1 MAQIGEKAVVEILRY
16 DPEADKKPHYETY
29 EVPVVKGLSVLEC
42 LYYILENFD
51 GSLAFRS
58 SCRAAVCGSCGM
70 KINGKFALACRTL
83 VENLKGARIKVEP
96 LANLP
101 LVKDLVVDMA
111 DFYEKYII
119 VEPYLI
125 PKEIPEGKEFYQS
138 PDDRKSVDG
147 LVECIMCG
155 ACYAACTMTAWDKQ
169 FPGPFGMLA
178 ADGKLR
184 DTRDSLGNERIINL
198 TDEHGIW
205 RCHDEFNCMEAC
217 PKHLSPTGAI
227 HHLKRES
234 VKYRFTSPKRKE
246 LTDEPEIPTT
256 TPPEPPVARRNF
268 LKTVY
273 NGGVGLFVVSLLY
286 GHGRGILDFL
296 SPLFSRQTH
305 GWMPGWIK
313 VGDVP
318 DVDSTRPV
326 EVIYS
331 RQKREGKELVS
342 YPKRAYIVK
351 SETGGLSAIDPTCTH
366 LGCTCYWDES
376 IRMFLCPCHGGA
388 FDKAGNVTLG
398 PPPKPLALL
407 DVKVEGKTLYLHP
420 REEVV

>member
-1 MAQIGEKAVVEILRY
+1 MAQIGEKAVIEILRY
-16 DPEADKKPHYETY
+16 DPEVDKQPHYETY
-29 EVPVVKGLSVLEC
+29 EVPVVKGLTVLEC
-42 LYYILENFD
+42 LYSILENQD

-70 KINGKFALACRTL
+70 KINGRFALACRTL
-83 VENLKGARIKVEP
+83 VENIKGVRVKVEP

-111 DFYEKYII
+111 DFYEKYTL

-125 PKEIPEGKEFYQS
+125 PREIPSEKEFYQS

-184 DTRDSLGNERIINL
+184 DTRDLLGSERIINL

-234 VKYRFTSPKRKE
+234 VKYRFSSPKRNELVDPEDDSLPAVIPEE
-246 LTDEPEIPTT
+246 LT
-256 TPPEPPVARRNF
+256 ARRSFMKTAFWGGAGVIGAGF
-268 LKTVY
+268 LVM
-273 NGGVGLFVVSLLY
+273 
-286 GHGRGILDFL
+286 L
-296 SPLFSRQTH
+296 SPLVSKPTR
-305 GWMPGWIK
+305 GWETGWIK
-313 VGDVP
+313 VGAAP
-318 DVDSTRPV
+318 EGLPEKPV
-326 EVIYS
+326 EITYN
-331 RQKREGKELVS
+331 RQKWERGQLVS
-342 YPKRAYIVK
+342 YPKRAYLVK
-351 SETGGLSAIDPTCTH
+351 NESGALSAMDPTCTH
-366 LGCTCYWDES
+366 LGCICYWDEA

-388 FDKAGNVTLG
+388 FDKEGKVTLG
-398 PPPKPLALL
+398 PPPTPLARMN
-407 DVKVEGKTLYLHP
+407 VKVEGGILYLQ
-420 REEVV
+420 EEVA